1 MKKILVGVLAA
12 VVVIAGIVLA
22 CIMSKPNDETGA
34 GTANIGKENDSKE
47 TTPKYED
54 LTKTRRI
61 GSFDDLW
68 LDLPGWREDG
78 SETCTVAE
86 NLNYYI
92 IAITSDEYDSF
103 DELFNNVAKPDLK
116 HFVDRGTYE
125 DFVPETKEEV
135 TLSNGV
141 KATKFESTLR
151 LEDYGDKYEYPA
163 YGYYF
168 EFNNKPIIILSIET
182 HTGSKYNSEEG
193 KQEAN
198 KYVDQVV
205 QTIRSKE

>member
-1 MKKILVGVLAA
+1 MKKIWVAAIVA

-22 CIMSKPNDETGA
+22 CTISKPNDNQDVDNSGA
-34 GTANIGKENDSKE
+34 GSTETSK
-47 TTPKYED
+47 KFED
-54 LTKTRRI
+54 LTMTRRI

-68 LDLPGWREDG
+68 LDLPGWREDA
-78 SETCTVAE
+78 SETCRVAE
-86 NLNYYI
+86 SLNYYI
-92 IAITSDEYDSF
+92 IAVASDEYDSF

-135 TLSNGV
+135 VLSNGV
-141 KATKFESTLR
+141 KATKFEGTLR

-163 YGYYF
+163 YGYYL
-168 EFNNKPIIILSIET
+168 EFNNKPVMVMSVET
-182 HTGSKYNSEEG
+182 HTGSTYNSEE
-193 KQEAN
+193 KRLETN

-205 QTIRSKE
+205 QTIRSEE